1 MQIAQDSGCQN
12 HSYLGKRTLELSAS
26 ILHFQKSA
34 DVGLDGG
41 QPETKRAICPF
52 KDLKPNKRG
61 LRHTRDYGLESVC
74 PFHVM
79 SILSLFYCPQWQTS
93 PLISITLIHISPN
106 ILPPYYNR
114 GYCKYLHIQTFLNA
128 LENCH
133 LHTVNT
139 AYYFYSIYLFHIFFM
154 NLWMPEEN
162 VVLIIDMLHRV
173 NSIYYNTFSQ

>member
-1 MQIAQDSGCQN
+1 MQGSPSHARMQIAQDSGCQN
-12 HSYLGKRTLELSAS
+12 RSYLGKRTLELSAS
-26 ILHFQKSA
+26 ILHSQKSA
-34 DVGLDGG
+34 DVGLGGG

-61 LRHTRDYGLESVC
+61 QRHTRDYGLESVC

-114 GYCKYLHIQTFLNA
+114 GNCKYLHIQTFLNA

-139 AYYFYSIYLFHIFFM
+139 AYYFY
-154 NLWMPEEN
+154 
-162 VVLIIDMLHRV
+162 
-173 NSIYYNTFSQ
+173 